1 MDSFENSVNNSSDCI
16 QNPLCNQNLSQQVLQ
31 NNQQY
36 SSQYSLSQKN
46 EAFNSSQNKPLS
58 QQFLPHIDN
67 TLKLEDLNGK
77 SSAKHNQCKNIQ
89 QEQLF
94 QQQQSMQTLKSFN
107 SSNILYQQSTLTTHT
122 NVLNHN
128 QNLDQQNMDSNQSC
142 NNMHQNHLSN
152 SSQDIPYSESHKN
165 SQQSIHQI
173 HKLQQQIQ
181 ADTIASNQ
189 QNIYSQKSLIYDF
202 EGQKQFQE
210 GQQEELDDQVRFFS
224 TQQDEDNTNT
234 LKISNSNQ
242 FKQDSE
248 TQYSYDKIR
257 ECQQISSSKI
267 SQKNEG
273 QANNNTRNLAINQP
287 LINNNNPQNNR
298 KGSLCASNFSG
309 NMGLANNDEN
319 IQVKIVN
326 EILNFD
332 DQKFN
337 FTVFSN
343 LNATGQQQF
352 MNTNNVEIGSRIEN
366 STIKNLFNSTK
377 DFQDIS
383 ALMANIEYT
392 EQNMKL
398 IDELNQLNKAI
409 KDTEQKIEQ
418 ISTQQNNLNGFQNEA
433 IYFNSLTVKDRLKN
447 IDEYRNK
454 NLEPTHLKEM
464 LNGRQQHLK
473 SLNKD
478 LIKLESERERQKQ
491 LEGDIIKKV
500 DKDFQKDIDLM
511 NQGLKE
517 ISNLKSE
524 VLREM
529 QSEEEL
535 GHNLQER
542 KSLGK
547 EELIAKLMQRAEMVA
562 QMEDFEEIQEDFKQ
576 KFPLEAKYLFQQL
589 QLKKDLETMQ
599 KKHQDYVS
607 SKKEKMSLLEQIQQQ
622 IKELNEFA
630 QYKYSAIQEVL
641 NYKQQQLRIYNDKME
656 TIEEQ
661 INKKCS
667 NFGFESGQNVFLQI
681 FDERFMVLSKQAL
694 EKQIQLI
701 ESEETQLNDQ
711 YLEQIEALEQGV
723 QISQYSP
730 SESSTSS
737 ISLKSSP
744 QSSPLRSLKSNFS
757 QSLKNHNQVTGSPSN
772 NCNSISKQTLSANQY
787 PQDDISQCKS
797 EHQKVK
803 EIFLIRSTMLRKW
816 KEKAKE
822 YLSSLEIQINTL
834 QFQNNGHQI
843 DRQHIKNLIQFY
855 LDSTKISYEQTEI
868 DFLADLYEQYFE
880 AFSQQKLIV
889 IDNRNEES
897 ENCLQIEEVEKKV
910 KELKEANEQVQLE
923 ILTNDED
930 VQKII
935 NIIKQKEQE
944 INSKRIIMENI
955 LLQQA
960 DQAFQD
966 YIEQQSEV
974 FEGLQK
980 TYGSKAL
987 QQIKLGHHK
996 QFREIMKQNQEKR
1009 MQKFEEVQAQI
1020 TKLNQQI
1027 QDNIKYV
1034 DTNLSED
1041 LGAIQAQID
1050 DSFQKKSQLQVD
1062 YQTIL
1067 EKEKE
1072 FERQLES
1079 LLQAKK
1085 VKVIEIL
1092 QDNSNYISQSTYE
1105 KRKIKLQKEIEDCE
1119 SEIKIIEQ
1127 NLKNLLTQDIYSLP
1141 LKEQINKLNIQTFED
1156 SYDRNKENQNPNEG
1170 ERQFLVHQSVNA
1182 NVLKKDLEELQMQRL
1197 ALESRLIEINFNI
1210 NTANNS
1216 DFKSCNLV
1224 IPYENTNKL
1233 QSQVDQKMK
1242 EDTKTLKNSCTNT
1255 DHEQPNTQNKFKKEL
1270 ISHEQPAFFNGSGSE
1285 INSRKQQKLV
1295 QNNNILFNQIDENSS
1310 FLIRSQLGGNQMFN
1324 TADQMIDQKQFEN
1337 KNIKAIE
1344 NLSQYH
1350 FGMENDLDQ
1359 ISGNKKISSYKN
1371 EKQKFNSSLSQHS
1384 EHTYKIENVNQN
1396 VQISSNEQFK
1406 QNQHELKQDLTSD
1419 LRGIKQDEFECNDYR
1434 LNSNLNNQSDLCKI
1448 KQQLFGTR
1456 NHQLENQGEYF
1467 SSLNEPHYGLI
1478 QNHKI
1483 QFVEHEDDP
1492 IIIANTTSKNL
1503 QKQRNILNQYHQI
1516 AIQNNN
1522 NNQCQQNIFQSQP
1535 MQSDNIIQ
1543 QNPMESNRDFS
1554 SHFTNEAVF
1563 KNIEDTQSLKN
1574 GLKNKDIIQNQF
1586 NQQQYQQ
1593 YEDLGQTLQTITE
1606 EQISTNRGQS
1616 ARNYMQQYLNIH
1628 QITQNDQLNY
1638 QPNFIKDQQERE
1650 QALKYESFQNSKTKQ
1665 PKLNLGQYHS
1675 YSNQIT
1681 PKNIN
1686 LSQQQVKAEQ
1696 TNNYQENSQSL
1707 RERKKNQQIES
1718 LTINQKI
1725 ANQNINYYNGTHI
1738 QQTQNN
1744 SRAKSLMCDAKES
1757 SKLLH
1762 ENFKV
1767 KTNLKQN
1774 PKNQFSKTQNNYQI
1788 QEMSKNKQQRVDASL
1803 KQLNLDQNTYNN
1815 VCLQGFL
1822 ASTINQQENLC
1833 PNIIQPLTQQFIN
1846 LGMSKQQQK
1855 NIQPLLSHTS
1865 NSLCL
1870 QQNNYTIN
1878 EAGNWFQT
1886 PNQNIQISFNSYL
1899 NSSLNKQKNLS
1910 KQPKQG
1916 AVDIQ
1921 KCSNNYSLDVRCIQP
1936 QSSKH
1941 QNSQAYPVQNQYFEN
1956 NYNQHQN
1963 LSFDPKLIYQSQD
1976 CQLQQFS
1983 NQDNTSFSSLQQQ
1996 QIDQQL
2002 INFDQDIQKYQFM
2015 AQNKKKRRSKSEE
2028 MKGPSAQIQPQ
2039 IKSNTINIKG
2049 PLLCNYQNNQR
2060 SKSQSVQGQ
2069 GESLLNKNIQSLSSV
2084 NCQQIQNYQKQFI
2097 YKLHLEQLQNKEA
2110 QFLIQIKDLLEGT
2123 VIMKKFSQYQSLKQH
2138 VFNPFTCDQMPPE
2151 NCGFGQRLINLHKNL
2166 TKIEIRHP
2174 LKQGTVESTINI
2186 DQILRYTIPN
2196 TTLELLKIQK
2206 ELRQQKECF
2215 EQGLQQNKI
2224 NIQNLPAL
2232 ENIDQISYYA
2242 FCIVL
2247 DKGGRIEFIAQDYKT
2262 FNMWI
2267 QGLQQIIKQKK
2278 LLPRLKNYI
2287 EQVQII

>member
-1 MDSFENSVNNSSDCI
+1 MDIFETSVNNSSDCI
-16 QNPLCNQNLSQQVLQ
+16 QSTQSNPILSQQALQ

-46 EAFNSSQNKPLS
+46 EAFSASQNKPLS

-77 SSAKHNQCKNIQ
+77 SSAKHNQYKNID
-89 QEQLF
+89 QEQLL

-122 NVLNHN
+122 NVINHN

-152 SSQDIPYSESHKN
+152 TSQDIPYTESHKN
-165 SQQSIHQI
+165 SQQSIQQI
-173 HKLQQQIQ
+173 GKLQQQIQ
-181 ADTIASNQ
+181 AGSNASNN
-189 QNIYSQKSLIYDF
+189 QNIYSQKSVICDF
-202 EGQKQFQE
+202 EDQKQFQE
-210 GQQEELDDQVRFFS
+210 AQQEELDDQVRFFS
-224 TQQDEDNTNT
+224 TQQDEDNTNI
-234 LKISNSNQ
+234 LKFSDTNQ

-248 TQYSYDKIR
+248 TQYSNDKIM
-257 ECQQISSSKI
+257 ECQQITRSQN
-267 SQKNEG
+267 SQKNESQG
-273 QANNNTRNLAINQP
+273 NTNIRSVVLNQP
-287 LINNNNPQNNR
+287 LTSNSNHQNR

-319 IQVKIVN
+319 IQIKIVN

-343 LNATGQQQF
+343 MNATGQQQF

-398 IDELNQLNKAI
+398 IDDLNQLNKTI
-409 KDTEQKIEQ
+409 KDIEQKIEQ
-418 ISTQQNNLNGFQNEA
+418 ISTQKENFNSLNGSQNQM

-447 IDEYRNK
+447 IDEFRSK

-464 LNGRQQHLK
+464 LNGRLQHLK

-478 LIKLESERERQKQ
+478 LIKLESEREKQKQ
-491 LEGDIIKKV
+491 QEGDIIKKV

-524 VLREM
+524 VLRDM
-529 QSEEEL
+529 QAEEDQS
-535 GHNLQER
+535 HNLQER

-589 QLKKDLETMQ
+589 QLKKDLETLQ
-599 KKHQDYVS
+599 QKHQDCVS

-630 QYKYSAIQEVL
+630 SYKYSAVQEAQ

-661 INKKCS
+661 INKKCQ

-681 FDERFMVLSKQAL
+681 FDERFIVVSKQAL

-701 ESEETQLNDQ
+701 ESEETLLNDQ

-730 SESSTSS
+730 SESSSSS
-737 ISLKSSP
+737 ISLKTSP
-744 QSSPLRSLKSNFS
+744 QPSPLRSLKSNFS

-772 NCNSISKQTLSANQY
+772 NYNSVSKQTLSANQY
-787 PQDDISQCKS
+787 LQDDNSQSKS

-803 EIFLIRSTMLRKW
+803 EVFLIRSTMLRKW
-816 KEKAKE
+816 KETAKE
-822 YLSSLEIQINTL
+822 YLQSLQIQMNAL
-834 QFQNNGHQI
+834 QHENNEHQI
-843 DRQHIKNLIQFY
+843 DRQHIKNLIQYY

-880 AFSQQKLIV
+880 AFLQQKLIV
-889 IDNRNEES
+889 IENRNEES
-897 ENCLQIEEVEKKV
+897 DHNAQIEEVEKKV

-923 ILTNDED
+923 IHAKDED
-930 VQKII
+930 VQKIV
-935 NIIKQKEQE
+935 NVLKQKEQE
-944 INSKRIIMENI
+944 ISSKRIIMENI

-1041 LGAIQAQID
+1041 LGTIQGQID
-1050 DSFQKKSQLQVD
+1050 DSIQKKSQLQVD

-1079 LLQAKK
+1079 LYQAKK
-1085 VKVIEIL
+1085 VKVSEIL
-1092 QDNSNYISQSTYE
+1092 QDKSNYISQSTYE

-1141 LKEQINKLNIQTFED
+1141 LNQQINKLNIQAFEE
-1156 SYDRNKENQNPNEG
+1156 SYDINKENQNPNEKP
-1170 ERQFLVHQSVNA
+1170 QFLVHQNA
-1182 NVLKKDLEELQMQRL
+1182 NLSVLKKDLEELQMQRL

-1216 DFKSCNLV
+1216 DFKSTKLV
-1224 IPYENTNKL
+1224 IPFENTNK
-1233 QSQVDQKMK
+1233 QKFQFDSKMQ
-1242 EDTKTLKNSCTNT
+1242 EDKKTRKNSHNNMEL
-1255 DHEQPNTQNKFKKEL
+1255 EQFNSQNQFKL
-1270 ISHEQPAFFNGSGSE
+1270 ISNEQSVFFNESGNE
-1285 INSRKQQKLV
+1285 IICRKQQKPV
-1295 QNNNILFNQIDENSS
+1295 QNNMLLNQIDENSS
-1310 FLIRSQLGGNQMFN
+1310 FLTKSQNSQMLNAFEK
-1324 TADQMIDQKQFEN
+1324 MIDQKQLEN
-1337 KNIKAIE
+1337 NNYKAIE
-1344 NLSQYH
+1344 NLNQYNYELKNE
-1350 FGMENDLDQ
+1350 FDE
-1359 ISGNKKISSYKN
+1359 ISGYKKFSSNKS
-1371 EKQKFNSSLSQHS
+1371 EQQKFNSSSSQHS
-1384 EHTYKIENVNQN
+1384 EHAQKLENANLN
-1396 VQISSNEQFK
+1396 VYGSSNQQFK
-1406 QNQHELKQDLTSD
+1406 QNQNQLKQDLNSQLRDFKSD
-1419 LRGIKQDEFECNDYR
+1419 ELLCNDNS
-1434 LNSNLNNQSDLCKI
+1434 LNSNLNNQSDLFKI
-1448 KQQLFGTR
+1448 QQQLFGTR
-1456 NHQLENQGEYF
+1456 NHQLQNQSECF
-1467 SSLNEPHYGLI
+1467 SSLNGTHYGLA
-1478 QNHKI
+1478 QNNKI
-1483 QFVEHEDDP
+1483 QFLEHEDDP
-1492 IIIANTTSKNL
+1492 IIITANTTSKNL

-1522 NNQCQQNIFQSQP
+1522 NQCLQNINHNQP
-1535 MQSDNIIQ
+1535 MPQDNYMEN
-1543 QNPMESNRDFS
+1543 NPIATVSNRNFT
-1554 SHFTNEAVF
+1554 SHFTNEATF
-1563 KNIEDTQSLKN
+1563 QNTDDAQSLKN
-1574 GLKNKDIIQNQF
+1574 EFKNKEIIKNQCI
-1586 NQQQYQQ
+1586 QQQYQQ
-1593 YEDLGQTLQTITE
+1593 QEDLGQTLQTITE
-1606 EQISTNRGQS
+1606 EQVSTNRGQS
-1616 ARNYMQQYLNIH
+1616 ARNYIQQSLNSH
-1628 QITQNDQLNY
+1628 QIIQNDQLNY
-1638 QPNFIKDQQERE
+1638 QPNFIKDLQDRE
-1650 QALKYESFQNSKTKQ
+1650 QAFKNESFQNHKIKQ
-1665 PKLNLGQYHS
+1665 PKLNLGQQQA

-1681 PKNIN
+1681 PKNMI
-1686 LSQQQVKAEQ
+1686 LSQQQTSAEQ
-1696 TNNYQENSQSL
+1696 ANYQENQL
-1707 RERKKNQQIES
+1707 TFQERKKTQHIGALPHNKKTVNHNIKFSNGANTQQNQCS
-1718 LTINQKI
+1718 
-1725 ANQNINYYNGTHI
+1725 
-1738 QQTQNN
+1738 
-1744 SRAKSLMCDAKES
+1744 SRAKSLICDAKES

-1767 KTNLKQN
+1767 KTNLKPN
-1774 PKNQFSKTQNNYQI
+1774 TKNQFSKTQNNYQMLET
-1788 QEMSKNKQQRVDASL
+1788 QKNKQQRVDTAFN
-1803 KQLNLDQNTYNN
+1803 QLNLDQNTYNN
-1815 VCLQGFL
+1815 APLQGFL

-1833 PNIIQPLTQQFIN
+1833 PNIMQPLTQQFIN
-1846 LGMSKQQQK
+1846 LGAAKQQQK

-1886 PNQNIQISFNSYL
+1886 PNSNMQISFNSYL
-1899 NSSLNKQKNLS
+1899 NSSMNKQKHLS

-1916 AVDIQ
+1916 GVEIQ
-1921 KCSNNYSLDVRCIQP
+1921 KCPNGYSLDARHIQP

-1941 QNSQAYPVQNQYFEN
+1941 QNIQTYPIQNQSFEN
-1956 NYNQHQN
+1956 GYNQYQN
-1963 LSFDPKLIYQSQD
+1963 QLYDPQLIYQQQD

-1983 NQDNTSFSSLQQQ
+1983 NYDNTSFNSLQQP

-2002 INFDQDIQKYQFM
+2002 INFDYDIQKYQFL

-2028 MKGPSAQIQPQ
+2028 MKGPCVQIQPQ
-2039 IKSNTINIKG
+2039 IKSNAINIKG
-2049 PLLCNYQNNQR
+2049 PLTTNYQNNQR

-2069 GESLLNKNIQSLSSV
+2069 GESQLCKNVQSQSAMH
-2084 NCQQIQNYQKQFI
+2084 CQQIQNYQKQFI

-2110 QFLIQIKDLLEGT
+2110 QFLIQIKDLLEGS

-2138 VFNPFTCDQMPPE
+2138 VFNPFTSDQMPPE

-2206 ELRQQKECF
+2206 ELRQQREQL

-2224 NIQNLPAL
+2224 NTINLPVL
-2232 ENIDQISYYA
+2232 ENIDQIQYYA

-2247 DKGGRIEFIAQDYKT
+2247 DKGGRLEFIAQDYKT

-2267 QGLQQIIKQKK
+2267 SGLQQIIKQKK

>member
-1 MDSFENSVNNSSDCI
+1 
-16 QNPLCNQNLSQQVLQ
+16 
-31 NNQQY
+31 
-36 SSQYSLSQKN
+36 
-46 EAFNSSQNKPLS
+46 
-58 QQFLPHIDN
+58 
-67 TLKLEDLNGK
+67 
-77 SSAKHNQCKNIQ
+77 
-89 QEQLF
+89 
-94 QQQQSMQTLKSFN
+94 
-107 SSNILYQQSTLTTHT
+107 
-122 NVLNHN
+122 
-128 QNLDQQNMDSNQSC
+128 MDSNQSC

-173 HKLQQQIQ
+173 HKFQQQIQ
-181 ADTIASNQ
+181 AAEPIASNH
-189 QNIYSQKSLIYDF
+189 QNIYSQKSLMYDF
-202 EGQKQFQE
+202 EDQQQLQD
-210 GQQEELDDQVRFFS
+210 GQQEELDDQVLFFS
-224 TQQDEDNTNT
+224 TQQDEDNTNI
-234 LKISNSNQ
+234 LKMSNSNQ
-242 FKQDSE
+242 LKQDSE
-248 TQYSYDKIR
+248 TQYKNDKIMQC
-257 ECQQISSSKI
+257 EQISSSKV
-267 SQKNEG
+267 SQKHESQGNS
-273 QANNNTRNLAINQP
+273 NTRNMALNQP
-287 LINNNNPQNNR
+287 LTSISNPQNR

-309 NMGLANNDEN
+309 NMGLASNDEN
-319 IQVKIVN
+319 IQIKIVN

-343 LNATGQQQF
+343 MNATGQQQF

-377 DFQDIS
+377 DFQNIS

-398 IDELNQLNKAI
+398 IDDLNQLNKTI
-409 KDTEQKIEQ
+409 KDIEQKIEQ
-418 ISTQQNNLNGFQNEA
+418 ISTQQNNTNSLNGSQNQA

-447 IDEYRNK
+447 IDEFR

-478 LIKLESERERQKQ
+478 LIKLESEREKQKQ

-500 DKDFQKDIDLM
+500 DKDFQKDIELM

-524 VLREM
+524 VLRDM
-529 QSEEEL
+529 QAEDDLS
-535 GHNLQER
+535 HNLQER

-589 QLKKDLETMQ
+589 QLKKDLEALQ
-599 KKHQDYVS
+599 QKHQDCVS
-607 SKKEKMSLLEQIQQQ
+607 SKKEKTSLLEQIQQQ

-630 QYKYSAIQEVL
+630 SYKYNAVQEAQ
-641 NYKQQQLRIYNDKME
+641 NHKQSQLRIYNDKME

-661 INKKCS
+661 INKKCQ

-681 FDERFMVLSKQAL
+681 FDERFIVLSKQAL

-701 ESEETQLNDQ
+701 ESEEALLNDQ

-723 QISQYSP
+723 QLSQYSP
-730 SESSTSS
+730 SGSSSSS
-737 ISLKSSP
+737 ISLKTSP
-744 QSSPLRSLKSNFS
+744 QSSPLRSQKSNFS

-772 NCNSISKQTLSANQY
+772 NCNSVSKQTLSANLY
-787 PQDDISQCKS
+787 HQDDNSQNKS

-803 EIFLIRSTMLRKW
+803 EVFLIKSTLLRKW

-822 YLSSLEIQINTL
+822 YILSLDIQVNTL
-834 QFQNNGHQI
+834 YYENSDYQI
-843 DRQHIKNLIQFY
+843 DRQHIKNLIQYY

-880 AFSQQKLIV
+880 AFLQQKLIV
-889 IDNRNEES
+889 IENRNEES
-897 ENCLQIEEVEKKV
+897 EHNVQIEEVEKKV
-910 KELKEANEQVQLE
+910 KELKEANEQVQIE
-923 ILTNDED
+923 MLTNDED
-930 VQKII
+930 IQKIV
-935 NIIKQKEQE
+935 NVLKQKEQE

-980 TYGSKAL
+980 TYGSRAL

-1020 TKLNQQI
+1020 IKLNQQI

-1034 DTNLSED
+1034 DTNLSDD
-1041 LGAIQAQID
+1041 LGTIQAQID
-1050 DSFQKKSQLQVD
+1050 DSILKKSQLQAD

-1079 LLQAKK
+1079 LFQAKK
-1085 VKVIEIL
+1085 VKVTEIL
-1092 QDNSNYISQSTYE
+1092 QDKSNYICQSTYE

-1141 LKEQINKLNIQTFED
+1141 IKEQINKLNIQAFEE
-1156 SYDRNKENQNPNEG
+1156 SYDKNKENQNPNEKP
-1170 ERQFLVHQSVNA
+1170 QFLVHQNVNLS
-1182 NVLKKDLEELQMQRL
+1182 VLKKDLEELQMQRL

-1210 NTANNS
+1210 NTDNNS
-1216 DFKSCNLV
+1216 DFKSCKLA
-1224 IPYENTNKL
+1224 IPNENTNKQKL
-1233 QSQVDQKMK
+1233 LLDSKMK
-1242 EDTKTLKNSCTNT
+1242 EDTKTRKNSGNNV
-1255 DHEQPNTQNKFKKEL
+1255 DPEQPNTQDKYKKEL
-1270 ISHEQPAFFNGSGSE
+1270 IFQEQSAFFNEGTNE
-1285 INSRKQQKLV
+1285 INSRKQQKSV
-1295 QNNNILFNQIDENSS
+1295 QNNTFFNQIDENSS
-1310 FLIRSQLGGNQMFN
+1310 FLARSQGSQTFN
-1324 TADQMIDQKQFEN
+1324 SLEKMIDQKQFEN
-1337 KNIKAIE
+1337 RNSKANENINEYNFGIE
-1344 NLSQYH
+1344 N
-1350 FGMENDLDQ
+1350 NLDEV
-1359 ISGNKKISSYKN
+1359 SGYKKISSNKS
-1371 EKQKFNSSLSQHS
+1371 EQQKFNSSSSQRS
-1384 EHTYKIENVNQN
+1384 EHTQKLENAKFYG
-1396 VQISSNEQFK
+1396 SSNQQFK
-1406 QNQHELKQDLTSD
+1406 QNQNKSKQDLTSH
-1419 LRGIKQDEFECNDYR
+1419 LRDFKQDELLCNNNS
-1434 LNSNLNNQSDLCKI
+1434 LNSNSNNQSDLCKI
-1448 KQQLFGTR
+1448 QQQLFGSR
-1456 NHQLENQGEYF
+1456 SHQLQNQSEYF
-1467 SSLNEPHYGLI
+1467 SSLNDPQYGLN
-1478 QNHKI
+1478 QNNKI

-1492 IIIANTTSKNL
+1492 VITANTIAKNL

-1522 NNQCQQNIFQSQP
+1522 NNNNNNNTNQFQQNINQSQP
-1535 MQSDNIIQ
+1535 IPQDNYIENNSMI
-1543 QNPMESNRDFS
+1543 SNRNFT
-1554 SHFTNEAVF
+1554 SHFANEATF
-1563 KNIEDTQSLKN
+1563 KNTDDAQIFKN
-1574 GLKNKDIIQNQF
+1574 EFKNKEIIQNQCI
-1586 NQQQYQQ
+1586 QQQYQQ
-1593 YEDLGQTLQTITE
+1593 QEDLGQTLQTITE
-1606 EQISTNRGQS
+1606 EQISTNRGLS
-1616 ARNYMQQYLNIH
+1616 ARNYMQQYLNSH
-1628 QITQNDQLNY
+1628 QITQNDKLNY
-1638 QPNFIKDQQERE
+1638 QPNFIKDLQDRE
-1650 QALKYESFQNSKTKQ
+1650 QAFKNENFQNHQTKQ
-1665 PKLNLGQYHS
+1665 PKLNLVQHQA

-1681 PKNIN
+1681 PKSLIP
-1686 LSQQQVKAEQ
+1686 SYQQTSAEQ
-1696 TNNYQENSQSL
+1696 NNYQENSLNYQ
-1707 RERKKNQQIES
+1707 ERKKTLHIATLPHSQKTVNQSIKQNNGANQQQ
-1718 LTINQKI
+1718 NQS
-1725 ANQNINYYNGTHI
+1725 
-1738 QQTQNN
+1738 N
-1744 SRAKSLMCDAKES
+1744 SRAKSLICDAKEG

-1767 KTNLKQN
+1767 KNNLKQN
-1774 PKNQFSKTQNNYQI
+1774 ASARNQFSKTQNNYQI
-1788 QEMSKNKQQRVDASL
+1788 LETSKNKQQIADVSFN
-1803 KQLNLDQNTYNN
+1803 QLNLDQNTYNN
-1815 VCLQGFL
+1815 NASLQGFL
-1822 ASTINQQENLC
+1822 ASTVNQQENLC
-1833 PNIIQPLTQQFIN
+1833 PNIMQPLTQQFIN
-1846 LGMSKQQQK
+1846 LGAAKQQQK
-1855 NIQPLLSHTS
+1855 NIQTLLSHTL
-1865 NSLCL
+1865 NSLSL
-1870 QQNNYTIN
+1870 QSNNYTIN
-1878 EAGNWFQT
+1878 EAANWFQT
-1886 PNQNIQISFNSYL
+1886 PNSNMQISFNSYL
-1899 NSSLNKQKNLS
+1899 NSSMNKQKHLS
-1910 KQPKQG
+1910 KQAKQG
-1916 AVDIQ
+1916 AVEIQ
-1921 KCSNNYSLDVRCIQP
+1921 KCSNGFSQDVRHTQP

-1941 QNSQAYPVQNQYFEN
+1941 QNIQIHPIQSQYFEN
-1956 NYNQHQN
+1956 GYNQPQN
-1963 LSFDPKLIYQSQD
+1963 LQFNLYQQQD

-1983 NQDNTSFSSLQQQ
+1983 NYDNSSFNSLKQP

-2002 INFDQDIQKYQFM
+2002 INFDQDIQKYQFLV
-2015 AQNKKKRRSKSEE
+2015 QNKKKRRSKSEE
-2028 MKGPSAQIQPQ
+2028 MKGPCAQIQPQ
-2039 IKSNTINIKG
+2039 IKCNNINIKG
-2049 PLLCNYQNNQR
+2049 PLINNYQNNQR
-2060 SKSQSVQGQ
+2060 SKSQSVVQGQ
-2069 GESLLNKNIQSLSSV
+2069 GELQLSKNIQSQSAV
-2084 NCQQIQNYQKQFI
+2084 HCQQIQNYQKQFI

-2110 QFLIQIKDLLEGT
+2110 QFLIQIKDLLEGS

-2138 VFNPFTCDQMPPE
+2138 VFNPFTSDQMPPE

-2206 ELRQQKECF
+2206 ELRQQREQL
-2215 EQGLQQNKI
+2215 EQGFQQNKV
-2224 NIQNLPAL
+2224 NALNLAVL
-2232 ENIDQISYYA
+2232 ENIDQIQCYA

-2247 DKGGRIEFIAQDYKT
+2247 DKGGRLEFIAQDYKT